1 MPRTGP
7 SLTAE
12 APVLRPV
19 VCAARAH
26 GPLAVK
32 LIAGARFR
40 RRTASTPR
48 CRRHQAPL
56 AGIHPRTRTSSRT
69 AWLSPDGQALGNG
82 TAGRPTAVQFAET

>member
-19 VCAARAH
+19 VWAARTH

-32 LIAGARFR
+32 LIAKARFR

-48 CRRHQAPL
+48 CRRHPWL
-56 AGIHPRTRTSSRT
+56 VSTPRTRTSSRT